1 MKLESLKITNFKAFQ
16 NVCLTD
22 LPNFMVFVGA
32 NGTGKTTLFDVFGFL
47 KDALKDTASVA
58 VERRGGWAEVVSR
71 GHEKEAISFEIKFRL
86 MVNKKN
92 RLITYFLE
100 LQQDKHKVRVSQEY
114 IQYKR
119 GSYGS
124 PYKYFSLKDG
134 VGEVVSNEADFDK
147 PTETLHRAT
156 EELDSKDTLALKA
169 FGQVKRFKA
178 ANAFKTLIE
187 GWHVSDFYV
196 DHARHSSEVGLAE
209 HLSERGDNI
218 PLVCR
223 YMEEEHPQL
232 FSEMLQHITKRIPG
246 IESVTT
252 EKTIEGRLVLTFKDA
267 AFSNPFVA
275 KWVSDGTLKMFAYLL
290 LLYDPHPHPL
300 LCVEEPENQLYPSL
314 LTTLAEEFQA
324 YCSYSPKKSLDG
336 FGQRQVMVST
346 HSPDFLNAVNL
357 ESLFFLQKKN
367 GFTTI
372 KRAEEDSTLKALFK
386 EGNRLGYLWSHEYI
400 EGVDPA

>member
-1 MKLESLKITNFKAFQ
+1 
-16 NVCLTD
+16 
-22 LPNFMVFVGA
+22 
-32 NGTGKTTLFDVFGFL
+32 
-47 KDALKDTASVA
+47 
-58 VERRGGWAEVVSR
+58 
-71 GHEKEAISFEIKFRL
+71 
-86 MVNKKN
+86 
-92 RLITYFLE
+92 
-100 LQQDKHKVRVSQEY
+100 
-114 IQYKR
+114 
-119 GSYGS
+119 
-124 PYKYFSLKDG
+124 
-134 VGEVVSNEADFDK
+134 
-147 PTETLHRAT
+147 
-156 EELDSKDTLALKA
+156 
-169 FGQVKRFKA
+169 
-178 ANAFKTLIE
+178 
-187 GWHVSDFYV
+187 
-196 DHARHSSEVGLAE
+196 
-209 HLSERGDNI
+209 
-218 PLVCR
+218 
-223 YMEEEHPQL
+223 
-232 FSEMLQHITKRIPG
+232 MLQHITKRIPG

-324 YCSYSPKKSLDG
+324 YCSYSPKNSLDG